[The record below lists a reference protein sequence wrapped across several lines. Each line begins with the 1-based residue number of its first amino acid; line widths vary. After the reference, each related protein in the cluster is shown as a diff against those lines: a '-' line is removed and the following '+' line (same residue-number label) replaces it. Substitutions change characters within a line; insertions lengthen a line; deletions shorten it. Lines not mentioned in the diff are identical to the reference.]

1 MRCQPKDCNR
11 RSASYGVLTP
21 PRIHRRNPI
30 SNPLVMA
37 ASVSKNLRNAETDR
51 PMHRTRLR
59 CLQQIID
66 ELTSEVASGTCLSPT
81 ECVPFLLNVL
91 ELARRQ
97 VKQQAVAPHRNAEI
111 SCISFCAR
119 FRR

>member
-1 MRCQPKDCNR
+1 MRCQPKECNR

-59 CLQQIID
+59 SLQRIID
-66 ELTSEVASGTCLSPT
+66 ELTSEVASQ
-81 ECVPFLLNVL
+81 
-91 ELARRQ
+91 ELVSSQRSAC
-97 VKQQAVAPHRNAEI
+97 P
-111 SCISFCAR
+111 SC
-119 FRR
+119 